1 VNWSRCVLLLFVLA
15 GCSRARRDPLPD
27 LPQLVLWAWERPENL
42 MFIVPRSTGVAFLA
56 ETITLTGDKLSNRP
70 RLQPLRVPAETRL
83 MAVVRI
89 ESRKPHQVPAAQ
101 VAGEVLRA
109 MEWPRVRALQIDYD
123 APISERGFYRD
134 LLTEIR
140 HRLPPAVPLEMTAL
154 VSWCSGD
161 DWLRGLPVVD
171 AVPMF
176 FRMGSNH
183 HAVTEQLHEP
193 LCRSSIGIATDE
205 YFRGIPKHRRLFV
218 FHPRAWTEA
227 DYRAILREQMK

>member
-1 VNWSRCVLLLFVLA
+1 MNWSRCVLLLFVLA

-27 LPQLVLWAWERPENL
+27 FPQLVLWAWERPENL

-56 ETITLTGDKLSNRP
+56 ETISLTDDKLSNRP

-89 ESRKPHQVPAAQ
+89 ESRKPHRVPATQ
-101 VAGEVLRA
+101 VAVEVLRA
-109 MEWPRVRALQIDYD
+109 MEWPRVAVLQIDYD
-123 APISERGFYRD
+123 ATLSERGFYRD

-140 HRLPPAVPLEMTAL
+140 HRLPPAVLLEMTAL

-176 FRMGSNH
+176 FRMGVDQ
-183 HAVTEQLHEP
+183 HAVTEQLREP
-193 LCRSSIGIATDE
+193 LCQSGIGISTDE
-205 YFRGIPKHRRLFV
+205 YFREIPRHRRVFV
-218 FHPRAWTEA
+218 FHPRSWTES